1 MEQKY
6 FIQIQQWEAH
16 WRPICNIIK
25 TLQFSFILS
34 TLFIFQIDFEN
45 AYIGSPIIDLM
56 YFFTSSVAFNV
67 IGNYKNE
74 LLFIYHTKL
83 TDILGRL
90 KYKGYVPTLLEFQ
103 VEFLKRGI
111 LGKLFF

>member
-1 MEQKY
+1 
-6 FIQIQQWEAH
+6 
-16 WRPICNIIK
+16 
-25 TLQFSFILS
+25 
-34 TLFIFQIDFEN
+34 
-45 AYIGSPIIDLM
+45 M

-83 TDILGRL
+83 TDTLGRL
-90 KYKGYVPTLLEFQ
+90 GYKGYVPTLLEFQ

-111 LGKLFF
+111 LGKLLCI